1 VFDVRLK
8 EALDTLPT
16 DQLQELVEYAQRLL
30 AKRPNPVPEEAKDT
44 RAGSFDRTHERF
56 DCTFQ
61 ATFIRHMAPHDQTTG
76 KTNLCEAIVKDISQ
90 GGLCM
95 YTQTPLEAG
104 EVLTLFLKS
113 DARVEK
119 KLFVE
124 VRYTENVGPHFKVG
138 AKFVPQTAVIAAER
152 ARLMPQQPK

>member
-1 VFDVRLK
+1 VFDVKLK

-16 DQLQELVEYAQRLL
+16 DQLQEFVEYAQRLIE
-30 AKRPNPVPEEAKDT
+30 KRSNPGPEEAKNA

-61 ATFIRHMAPHDQTTG
+61 ATFIRHMAPPHQTTG
-76 KTNLCEAIVKDISQ
+76 KMNLYEAIVKDISQ

-95 YTQTPLEAG
+95 YTETQLESG
-104 EVLTLFLKS
+104 EVLTIFLKS

-152 ARLMPQQPK
+152 ARLMPQQPR